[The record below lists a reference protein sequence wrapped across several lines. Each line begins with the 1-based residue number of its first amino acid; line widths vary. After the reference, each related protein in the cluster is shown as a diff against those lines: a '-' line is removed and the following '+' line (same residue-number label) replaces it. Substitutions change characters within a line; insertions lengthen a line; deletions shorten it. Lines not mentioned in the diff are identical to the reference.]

1 MSCDGGGSGLW
12 PLTLRAVLCYVVLL
26 CSRVGRLDRKVEF
39 GLPDLEGRTHIL
51 RIHAK
56 VADDRDETISY

>member
-1 MSCDGGGSGLW
+1 MTD
-12 PLTLRAVLCYVVLL
+12 RIDIALL
-26 CSRVGRLDRKVEF
+26 AGRLDRKVEF

-56 VADDRDETISY
+56 VTVTVAGIGIGIACCVPLCVCFVSV